1 MQNYT
6 FSRSSVVPMRVLSTR
21 PISTHCHRPAL
32 VHGRKRLF
40 YASLSIHSRYFFNS
54 SISTE
59 TISQTQN
66 DIQMNVIPAVNYT
79 QTIESNETS
88 PGMNTN
94 TATED
99 TFWSKWSAYFKQTL
113 TPSTVWFVV
122 WLLVQMCLF
131 SFSLRRDPNQ

>member
-1 MQNYT
+1 MQIYT

-21 PISTHCHRPAL
+21 PISTHCHRPPL

-59 TISQTQN
+59 SISQTQN
-66 DIQMNVIPAVNYT
+66 DTQMNVIPAVNCT

-99 TFWSKWSAYFKQTL
+99 TFWSKWSAYFKQTQRL
-113 TPSTVWFVV
+113 QQSG
-122 WLLVQMCLF
+122 LLFGCWCKCVSSPF
-131 SFSLRRDPNQ
+131 R